1 MKWQTKDGRG
11 NGARISVRKE
21 TPIVKMFQA
30 FLKNS
35 DRAVQD
41 ATYQHNRNSMTTHLE
56 EVLSNS
62 LDADLSAIQPCKH

>member
-1 MKWQTKDGRG
+1 
-11 NGARISVRKE
+11 
-21 TPIVKMFQA
+21 MFQA

-62 LDADLSAIQPCKH
+62 LDTDLLQSNLVSINAFELKFKNRITIFELKFRSFSC